1 MNKRE
6 FLEMFGFVF
15 FAISVSSSIILLYW
29 IINQMYKKVDI
40 DILNGCLE
48 IMQKYFV
55 VQEFSGSKISSYER
69 AVYNAMKKAINK
81 DGKHELFK

>member
-1 MNKRE
+1 M
-6 FLEMFGFVF
+6 
-15 FAISVSSSIILLYW
+15 
-29 IINQMYKKVDI
+29 KKSVDI

-55 VQEFSGSKISSYER
+55 VQEFSGGAKICSYER
-69 AVYNAMKKAINK
+69 AVYNALQKVINK